1 MKSLKITLVLLI
13 LLLMQA
19 VAFSQERG
27 KITRERDEYIE
38 TIDKTYKVKK
48 GGSLYLSSDEG
59 PIDVETWFEDK
70 VRIVVIKKADVRNES
85 RAEEI
90 FEEIEVTIS
99 KSGKDVTVK
108 GRTPWRRRVGRG
120 GYPALSFEITVPYKY
135 NVDLETD
142 GGSIR
147 ISDLEGNLTVNTEG
161 GSIKVGQIKN
171 GDVRVETAGGSIKIV
186 EIING
191 NGIANTAGGSIK
203 VGDVSGDLEVRTS
216 GGSIKLGKITGKA
229 NARTS
234 GGSIKVEGGGTSL
247 DASTSGGSISVIY
260 ANGPIKVST
269 SGGSISIGD
278 TKGDIDASTAG
289 GSIRIGESG
298 GGVIANTAGGSISV
312 DGSQGPIIVETAGG
326 SIEIINARGFI
337 EAATAGGDIEAELV
351 ISDKKTD
358 THVTLETAGGD
369 ITVYLPAKLAATFD
383 VELEITRRAWRD
395 YKIYSDFPLRISD
408 DEGGWRNN
416 KIIIAEGDIN
426 GGGDKIKIRTKNG
439 DIRIKK
445 TR

>member
-1 MKSLKITLVLLI
+1 MKSLKITLVLLT
-13 LLLMQA
+13 LLLMQV

-27 KITRERDEYIE
+27 KITRERGEYIE

-48 GGSLYLSSDEG
+48 GGTLYLSSDEG

-70 VRIVVIKKADVRNES
+70 VRIVVIKRADVRNES

-90 FEEIEVTIS
+90 FEEIEVTIK

-108 GRTPWRRRVGRG
+108 ARTPWRRRRRG
-120 GYPALSFEITVPYKY
+120 SVLSFEISVPYKY
-135 NVDLETD
+135 NVDVETD

-147 ISDLEGNLTVNTEG
+147 IADLEGNLNVNTEG

-171 GDVRVETAGGSIKIV
+171 GDVKVETAGGSIKIV

-203 VGDVSGDLEVRTS
+203 VGNVSGDLEVRTS

-229 NARTS
+229 FAHTS
-234 GGSIKVEGGGTSL
+234 GGSIKVEGGGTDL
-247 DASTSGGSISVIY
+247 DASTSGGSISVNY
-260 ANGPIKVST
+260 ANGPVKVST

-298 GGVIANTAGGSISV
+298 GKVIANTAGGSISV

-337 EAATAGGDIEAELV
+337 EAETAGGDIEAELIV
-351 ISDKKTD
+351 SDKKTD

-369 ITVYLPAKLAATFD
+369 ITLYLPSNLAATFD
-383 VELEITRRAWRD
+383 VELEITRRDWRD
-395 YKIYSDFPLRISD
+395 YKIYSDFPLSISD
-408 DEGGWRNN
+408 DDGGWRRN

-426 GGGDKIKIRTKNG
+426 GGGHKIKIRTKNG

-445 TR
+445 IR